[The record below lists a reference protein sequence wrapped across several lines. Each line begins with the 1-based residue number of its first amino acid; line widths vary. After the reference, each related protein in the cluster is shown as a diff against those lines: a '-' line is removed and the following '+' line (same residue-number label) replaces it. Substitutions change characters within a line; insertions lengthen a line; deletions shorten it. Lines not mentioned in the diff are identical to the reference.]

1 MKPYRTLSQAS
12 LTLALT
18 GLLLGCGS
26 DSNNNEPATTTTAT
40 VSYHISA
47 TNLTHSQ
54 PLSPF
59 LVTLQQ
65 SGSLWQVGEAASQAL
80 EILAEGGDNSALAN
94 SETVLTSAT
103 DSRPLMPGES
113 SELLLSYQGEAHL
126 LSFVAMLVNTNDA
139 FTGLTQLDLHSLA
152 VGDSLHLQLPVYD
165 AGTEANT
172 ERAGTIPGPA
182 DGGEGYNGSRD
193 DILNVVTMHPG
204 VVSADD
210 GLSQSVLLQQ
220 HKFANPAVKLT
231 ITRQE

>member
-1 MKPYRTLSQAS
+1 MKTYHPLIQPA
-12 LTLALT
+12 LALAFT

-26 DSNNNEPATTTTAT
+26 DSSDTPTPVSISTTA
-40 VSYHISA
+40 SYHISA
-47 TNLTHSQ
+47 TNLTNSQ

-59 LVTLQQ
+59 LVTLHQ
-65 SGSLWQVGEAASQAL
+65 SGGLWQVGETASNAL
-80 EILAEGGDNSALAN
+80 EILAEGGDSSALAAN
-94 SETVLTSAT
+94 AEVMASVA
-103 DSRPLMPGES
+103 DGAPLMPGES
-113 SELLLSYQGEAHL
+113 SEQVLSYQGEAHL
-126 LSFVAMLVNTNDA
+126 FSFVAMLVNTNDA
-139 FTGLTQLDLHSLA
+139 FTGLTQLDLQSLA
-152 VGDSLHLQLPVYD
+152 VGDSIDLQLPVYD

-193 DILNVVTMHPG
+193 DKLDVVTMHPG

-220 HKFANPAVKLT
+220 HKFANPVVTLT